1 VGKNVSSFSF
11 SGRENGVR
19 YAFAVLIVA
28 IAYVMFAKVGFSLAF
43 SVKQVTAVW
52 PPSGIAVVALL
63 LGGLSLWP
71 GVTIGAFFANL
82 MTHEPVQT
90 ALGICV
96 GNTLGPLLAVYWLRR
111 SGFDPRLERVN
122 DVLRLAGFGA
132 LAMIVSATNGVV
144 WLASAGIVPWH
155 DYGVVWR
162 TWWDGDA
169 MGVLLFAP
177 FLLTWIGSRDVRI
190 AQGRTIEMLA
200 FPVALLV
207 VAWLGFLN
215 NLRLGFLVFPAIIWS
230 GLRFKQRVTSTA
242 VVLVSLIAIIGT
254 QHEIGPF
261 AGGTLDQRLAY
272 LMTLMA
278 VLSITGL
285 ILGAVTSERELADE
299 MRHDAE
305 QRELE
310 NATQI
315 ARTLQG
321 AFLPKRL
328 PEHRDVT
335 FDALYLTAGR
345 EALVGGDWYDA
356 FTIPDG
362 EIVVSI
368 GDMLG
373 HGVSAA
379 VTAAEIRQ
387 RILATAFSTSDPAE
401 ILAKVNRTLKDE
413 EQTIATALVAFID
426 PKGATIRLA
435 SAGHPPPIVAGPT
448 IRARFLPYGG
458 LPLGVLADSEYVT
471 HPVALEADASVLFYT
486 DGVTEFNRNIEA
498 AEAALLAA
506 VDAFVSEPLS
516 NPAAIVQRR
525 VMGTSQPVDDVVL
538 MVIRLAPSP
547 VGAGAITPH

>member
-1 VGKNVSSFSF
+1 MSNISF
-11 SGRENGVR
+11 SGRSNGVR

-28 IAYVMFAKVGFSLAF
+28 VAYVIFAKIGFSLAF
-43 SVKQVTAVW
+43 SVRQVTAVW

-71 GVTIGAFFANL
+71 GVMIGAFVANL
-82 MTHEPVQT
+82 MTHEAVHT
-90 ALGICV
+90 ALGISV
-96 GNTLGPLLAVYWLRR
+96 GNTLGPLLAAYCLRR
-111 SGFDPRLERVN
+111 SGLDPRLERVN
-122 DVLRLAGFGA
+122 DVLRLAVFGP
-132 LAMIVSATNGVV
+132 LAMIVTATNGVL
-144 WLASAGIVPWH
+144 WLASAGIVSWH
-155 DYGVVWR
+155 EYGVVWR

-177 FLLTWIGSRDVRI
+177 FLLTWIESRDVRV
-190 AQGRTIEMLA
+190 ASDRTIEIII
-200 FPVALLV
+200 FPFALLL

-230 GLRFKQRVTSTA
+230 GLRFRQRVTSTA
-242 VVLVSLIAIIGT
+242 VILVSLVAIIGT
-254 QHEIGPF
+254 KHEIGPF

-278 VLSITGL
+278 VLSVTGL
-285 ILGAVTSERELADE
+285 ILGAVTSERETADE
-299 MRHDAE
+299 MRQDAE
-305 QRELE
+305 RRELE
-310 NATQI
+310 NATEI

-328 PEHRDVT
+328 PEHREVT

-362 EIVVSI
+362 HIVVSI

-387 RILATAFSTSDPAE
+387 RILATAFSTTDPAE
-401 ILAKVNRTLKDE
+401 ILEKVNRTLRDE

-426 PKGATIRLA
+426 PKGATMRLA
-435 SAGHPPPIVAGPT
+435 SAGHPPPIIAGPT
-448 IRARFLPYGG
+448 IPARFLAYGG
-458 LPLGVLADSEYVT
+458 LPLGVLADSDYET
-471 HPVALEADASVLFYT
+471 HSIVLEENAAVLFYT

-498 AEAALLAA
+498 AEFALLAA
-506 VDAFVSEPLS
+506 IDAFVSEPLA
-516 NPAAIVQRR
+516 NPAAIMQRR

-538 MVIRLAPSP
+538 MVVRLAPSP
-547 VGAGAITPH
+547 VRAGAIAAH

>member
-1 VGKNVSSFSF
+1 VSKDVSSFSF

-19 YAFAVLIVA
+19 YALAILMVAV
-28 IAYVMFAKVGFSLAF
+28 AYVVFAKIGFSLAF
-43 SVKQVTAVW
+43 SVRQVTAVW
-52 PPSGIAVVALL
+52 PPSGIAVCALV
-63 LGGLSLWP
+63 LGGMALWP
-71 GVTIGAFFANL
+71 GVALGAFLANL
-82 MTHEPVQT
+82 MTHEPVLT
-90 ALGICV
+90 AAGIAV
-96 GNTLGPLLAVYWLRR
+96 GNTLGPFLAAYFLRR
-111 SGFDPRLERVN
+111 AGFDPRLERVN
-122 DVLRLAGFGA
+122 DVLVLAIFGA
-132 LAMIVSATNGVV
+132 VAMIVTASNGVT

-155 DYGVVWR
+155 DYGIVWR

-177 FLLTWIGSRDVRI
+177 FLLTWLTSRDLRVASGRKFEI
-190 AQGRTIEMLA
+190 AL
-200 FPVALLV
+200 FPFMLLV

-230 GLRFKQRVTSTA
+230 GLRFTQRVTSLS
-242 VVLVSLIAIIGT
+242 VIVVSLIAIIGT

-285 ILGAVTSERELADE
+285 ILGAVTSERSL
-299 MRHDAE
+299 AE
-305 QRELE
+305 QMQREAERRELE
-310 NATQI
+310 NAEQI

-362 EIVVSI
+362 HIVVSI

-387 RILATAFSTSDPAE
+387 RILATAFSTTDPAE
-401 ILAKVNRTLKDE
+401 ILTKVNRTLRDE

-426 PKGATIRLA
+426 PKGTAMRVA

-448 IRARFLPYGG
+448 IRAHFLPYGG
-458 LPLGVLADSEYVT
+458 LPLGVLANADYET
-471 HPVALEADASVLFYT
+471 HAVALEANAAVLFYT

-498 AEAALLAA
+498 AEAELLTA
-506 VDAFVSEPLS
+506 VDAFVSEPLA
-516 NPAAIVQRR
+516 NPAALVQRR

-538 MVIRLAPSP
+538 MLVRLAPSP
-547 VGAGAITPH
+547 LGAGAITTH

>member
-1 VGKNVSSFSF
+1 MDKDVSTFSF
-11 SGRENGVR
+11 SGRENRIR
-19 YAFAVLIVA
+19 YALAILMVA
-28 IAYVMFAKVGFSLAF
+28 IAYVVFAKIGFSLAF
-43 SVKQVTAVW
+43 AFRQVTAVW
-52 PPSGIAVVALL
+52 PPSGIALAVMV
-63 LGGLSLWP
+63 LGGIALWP

-82 MTHEPVQT
+82 MTHEPVLT
-90 ALGICV
+90 AAGISI
-96 GNTLGPLLAVYWLRR
+96 GNTIGPLLAAYFLRR
-111 SGFDPRLERVN
+111 VRFDPRLERVN
-122 DVLRLAGFGA
+122 DVLALAVFGT
-132 LAMIVSATNGVV
+132 LAMIVTATNGVA
-144 WLASAGIVPWH
+144 WLAAARIVPWH
-155 DYGVVWR
+155 EYGVVWR

-177 FLLTWIGSRDVRI
+177 FLLTWMTSRDMRV
-190 AQGRTIEMLA
+190 ATGRTFEVAL
-200 FPVALLV
+200 FPFMLLV

-230 GLRFKQRVTSTA
+230 GLRFTQRVTSLS
-242 VVLVSLIAIIGT
+242 VIVVSLIAIIGT
-254 QHEIGPF
+254 RHEIGPF

-285 ILGAVTSERELADE
+285 ILGAVTSERLLAEELHRE
-299 MRHDAE
+299 AE
-305 QRELE
+305 RRELE

-362 EIVVSI
+362 QIVISI

-373 HGVSAA
+373 HGVGAA

-387 RILATAFSTSDPAE
+387 RILATAFSTTEPAD
-401 ILAKVNRTLKDE
+401 ILAKVNRTLQDE
-413 EQTIATALVAFID
+413 EGTIATALVAFID
-426 PKGATIRLA
+426 PKEMTMRFA

-448 IRARFLPYGG
+448 IPARFLPYGG
-458 LPLGVLADSEYVT
+458 LPLGVLPDADYEM
-471 HPVALEADASVLFYT
+471 HAIELEAHAAALFYT

-498 AEAALLAA
+498 AETELLAA
-506 VDAFVSEPLS
+506 VDAFVGEPLA

-525 VMGTSQPVDDVVL
+525 VMGASQPVDDVVL
-538 MVIRLAPSP
+538 MVVRLAPSP
-547 VGAGAITPH
+547 VGAGATTPH